1 MFAKLNKIGEL
12 TKILSVKSETSD
24 AIMHFMRWFVI
35 RQNPLQTLFGQNAR
49 PRYGRADTGHD
60 GFPNSW

>member
-24 AIMHFMRWFVI
+24 AIMHFMRCFGIGSTSVHL
-35 RQNPLQTLFGQNAR
+35 NPLTFA
-49 PRYGRADTGHD
+49 
-60 GFPNSW
+60 

>member
-24 AIMHFMRWFVI
+24 AIMHFTSVHL
-35 RQNPLQTLFGQNAR
+35 NPLTFGFA
-49 PRYGRADTGHD
+49 Y
-60 GFPNSW
+60 